1 MSGRSFSVYRDTPA
15 APSRPATPP
24 ATSDKPAPSA
34 SSDAVAPA
42 TPLSPTSGEKE
53 NTNPVTGQ
61 RAGAP
66 AVAGKKRK
74 TAVLATKASLPLGE
88 KARQE
93 VEAVEPEAKKRKAS
107 ILRPKDG
114 KSSSIPRKSASGT
127 AKKGAKKV
135 TRRGASPLPK
145 VEELPEENE
154 TKEVT
159 QALINERC
167 YELTV
172 SPLADVTEAYVEK
185 PSEATASPATPK
197 KTESTFTTIR
207 EKSVEPEISD
217 PAPIAPAKARAKSI
231 VRKVLTTPER
241 RAISSTFT
249 FHSPSPTSER
259 IKDSRVDPDL
269 IIDLKSDDLFGFF

>member
-1 MSGRSFSVYRDTPA
+1 MSGRSFSVYRDTPVAPPA
-15 APSRPATPP
+15 ATAP
-24 ATSDKPAPSA
+24 ATSEKPPLTG
-34 SSDAVAPA
+34 SSDVVAPA
-42 TPLSPTSGEKE
+42 TPLSPTGGEKE

-66 AVAGKKRK
+66 TVAGKKRK
-74 TAVLATKASLPLGE
+74 TAVLAAKPTMPLGE

-93 VEAVEPEAKKRKAS
+93 SESVEPEAKKRKAS
-107 ILRPKDG
+107 TLRPKDG
-114 KSSSIPRKSASGT
+114 NGS

-135 TRRGASPLPK
+135 GRRGASPMPK
-145 VEELPEENE
+145 VEEDPEENDMR
-154 TKEVT
+154 EVT

-185 PSEATASPATPK
+185 STEKDASPTK
-197 KTESTFTTIR
+197 SVNTFKTIR

-217 PAPIAPAKARAKSI
+217 PTPIAPVKDSVI
-231 VRKVLTTPER
+231 RKVLTTPER

-249 FHSPSPTSER
+249 FQSPSPTSER
-259 IKDSRVDPDL
+259 YKDSLADPELRFDPE
-269 IIDLKSDDLFGFF
+269 SDDLFGLF

>member
-1 MSGRSFSVYRDTPA
+1 MSGRSFSVYRDAPA
-15 APSRPATPP
+15 APSPATPP
-24 ATSDKPAPSA
+24 ASFDKPTAPTSA
-34 SSDAVAPA
+34 DVVAPA

-74 TAVLATKASLPLGE
+74 TPVLAAKPSLPLGE

-93 VEAVEPEAKKRKAS
+93 VEAAEPEAKKRKAS
-107 ILRPKDG
+107 VLRPKDG
-114 KSSSIPRKSASGT
+114 KSSSTRKLASGT
-127 AKKGAKKV
+127 AKKGAKKL

-145 VEELPEENE
+145 LEELPEENDM
-154 TKEVT
+154 KDVT

-172 SPLADVTEAYVEK
+172 SPLADVTEAYVDK
-185 PSEATASPATPK
+185 SAEATTTPATPTK
-197 KTESTFTTIR
+197 RESTFTTIR

-217 PAPIAPAKARAKSI
+217 PAPIASAKAKATSI

-249 FHSPSPTSER
+249 FQSPSPMSER
-259 IKDSRVDPDL
+259 IKDSRGDPELVLDL
-269 IIDLKSDDLFGFF
+269 NSDDVFGLF